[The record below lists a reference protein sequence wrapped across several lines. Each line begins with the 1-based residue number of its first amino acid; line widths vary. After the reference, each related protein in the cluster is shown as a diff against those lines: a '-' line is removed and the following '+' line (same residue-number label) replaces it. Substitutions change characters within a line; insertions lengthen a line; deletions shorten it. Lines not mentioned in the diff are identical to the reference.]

1 MDNISRKS
9 GDNFGSI
16 VNVLFVPMI
25 NVTDIPVPVD
35 DVIDSTA
42 VGLTGIDKWVNF
54 AFTPETGRF
63 KEEEINTTSGPMYR
77 VTIDMTVAKDNLNR
91 FRTFFEMEWHEFL
104 VMVRD
109 ANSNSHLVGYI
120 DRDGSK
126 FGMRFKTKS
135 DTGEKRTAFNSIEC
149 QFYME
154 SRHKSRIAY
163 NITDLPLNPDP
174 SWVPEEEALP
184 LFPPE
189 E

>member
-9 GDNFGSI
+9 GDNFGAIS
-16 VNVLFVPMI
+16 NVLFVPMK
-25 NVTDIPVPVD
+25 NVSDIPAPVD
-35 DVIDSTA
+35 DIIDSTA
-42 VGLTGIDKWVNF
+42 IVLSDIDKWVNF

-63 KEEEINTTSGPMYR
+63 KEEQVNTSSGVLYKI
-77 VTIDMTVAKDNLNR
+77 TIDLAVAKDNVNR
-91 FRTFFEMEWHEFL
+91 FRTFFDMEHHEFL

-109 ANSNSHLVGYI
+109 SNSNSRLVGYI
-120 DRDGSK
+120 DRDGTK
-126 FGMRFKTKS
+126 FGMRFKTKT
-135 DTGEKRTAFNSIEC
+135 DTGEKRVAFNSVEC

-154 SRHKSRIAY
+154 SRHKCRTAY

-174 SWVPEEEALP
+174 SWVPDETALP